1 MAVVPCLPTPSAA
14 LCTLYWGVVFPL
26 SMYAARTKRMIEV
39 MGIGFLDAVP
49 RMLFAIAV
57 AAW

>member
-1 MAVVPCLPTPSAA
+1 MAPCLPAPSAA
-14 LCTLYWGVVFPL
+14 LCTFYLGALLPL
-26 SMYAARTKRMIEV
+26 SMYAAGTERMIEA

>member
-1 MAVVPCLPTPSAA
+1 
-14 LCTLYWGVVFPL
+14 
-26 SMYAARTKRMIEV
+26 MIEV

>member
-1 MAVVPCLPTPSAA
+1 MVPCLPTPSAA
-14 LCTLYWGVVFPL
+14 LYTLYWGVVFPL
-26 SMYAARTKRMIEV
+26 SIYAARTKRMIEV

>member
-1 MAVVPCLPTPSAA
+1 MVPCLPTPSAA
-14 LCTLYWGVVFPL
+14 LCTLYSGMVFPL

-49 RMLFAIAV
+49 RMFFAIAV
-57 AAW
+57 AVAAW

>member
-1 MAVVPCLPTPSAA
+1 MVPCLPTPSAA

-26 SMYAARTKRMIEV
+26 SIYAARTKRMIEV